1 MTSISEF
8 MTHLKTLAE
17 HIGPR
22 GSATP
27 AEEAAGEY
35 VVEQLRSFGLDCQRQ
50 HFPAASTF
58 SWIYILLL
66 LTAPL
71 AASLFLYL
79 PLPAFLLAAAGAF
92 GYLLEASTFPKISRL
107 LPRRRSVNVIG
118 KAHARSK
125 EIRRLLVVAHLD
137 SSRSAL
143 SFSPGMVGSFRQTT
157 LLTFGALAALAVL
170 YGLAVFL
177 PALPRLVVWFIS
189 LALVAVDL
197 PALILLIHRE
207 LKGRLTPGANDNAS
221 GVAVLLETARVIA
234 RAPLLTT
241 SVWFVATGAEE
252 SGLWGALH
260 LIRESQFDGAKT
272 MVINLDNLGRGRLSL
287 TTAEGMIFPLRSGAP
302 LIEAARET
310 AEEKGI
316 DLALRRYHLLTNDS
330 TAFMARRIPAATVMA
345 FDERGLLPNW
355 HWPTDTV
362 ERVDEGNL
370 IGARDLVL
378 GMIRRLGD

>member
-1 MTSISEF
+1 

-17 HIGPR
+17 RIGPR

-35 VVEQLRSFGLDCQRQ
+35 VMEQMRSFGLDCQRQ
-50 HFPAASTF
+50 HFPAAPTF
-58 SWIYILLL
+58 SWVYILLL
-66 LTAPL
+66 FTAPL
-71 AASLFLYL
+71 AASLFLSL
-79 PLPAFLLAAAGAF
+79 PVLAFLLAMTGAL
-92 GYLLEASTFPKISRL
+92 GYLMETSTFPNLSRL
-107 LPRRRSVNVIG
+107 LPKRRSVNVIG

-143 SFSPGMVGSFRQTT
+143 SFSPQMVGSFRQTT
-157 LLTFGALAALAVL
+157 LLTFGALAGLAVL

-177 PALPRLVVWFIS
+177 PGLPRFVVWVIS

-197 PALILLIHRE
+197 PALALLVHRE
-207 LKGRLTPGANDNAS
+207 IKGRITPGANDNAS

-260 LIRESQFDGAKT
+260 LIRESQFDRAKT

-287 TTAEGMIFPLRSGAP
+287 TTAEGMIFPLRSGAS

-310 AEEKGI
+310 AGEKGI

-370 IGARDLVL
+370 VGARDLVL
-378 GMIRRLGD
+378 GMIRRLGE